1 MTPFPNGTGP
11 APHAPHAAA
20 GTAGTSAIGGAHGRP
35 CLSGAAFRR
44 FSLPALLGLLLL
56 ALLGLLLLALLGL
69 LLLAAPLHA
78 AYGTESGTPPS
89 GDMEWK
95 GEASTPSRRCP
106 ILPFDGELTLGAGG
120 NVSSSPYKGYGPD
133 WLPFPMITYEGEHFF
148 IRGYTAGVK
157 IINLPYLELSAFA
170 GYDST
175 SFEASE
181 SSNRRLRRLEDRS
194 SSAQAG
200 MELRLISPYG
210 MFHVSG
216 AGDVLSH
223 SNGFN
228 GDIGFI
234 QSIEFGPLELLPAV
248 GAYWSDARYNSYYY
262 GVTRKEARK
271 SGLGAYAPGSGF
283 APYVSFAIDYSLTEQ
298 WELFC
303 QGEVTF
309 LSGAVK
315 DSPMVGETH
324 TQSLTLGLTYTF

>member
-1 MTPFPNGTGP
+1 
-11 APHAPHAAA
+11 
-20 GTAGTSAIGGAHGRP
+20 
-35 CLSGAAFRR
+35 
-44 FSLPALLGLLLL
+44 
-56 ALLGLLLLALLGL
+56 
-69 LLLAAPLHA
+69 
-78 AYGTESGTPPS
+78 
-89 GDMEWK
+89 
-95 GEASTPSRRCP
+95 
-106 ILPFDGELTLGAGG
+106 
-120 NVSSSPYKGYGPD
+120 
-133 WLPFPMITYEGEHFF
+133 
-148 IRGYTAGVK
+148 
-157 IINLPYLELSAFA
+157 
-170 GYDST
+170 
-175 SFEASE
+175 
-181 SSNRRLRRLEDRS
+181 
-194 SSAQAG
+194 
-200 MELRLISPYG
+200 MELRLLSPYG
-210 MFHVSG
+210 MFHASG
-216 AGDVLSH
+216 AGDVLSR

-262 GVTRKEARK
+262 GVTRKDARK

>member
-1 MTPFPNGTGP
+1 
-11 APHAPHAAA
+11 
-20 GTAGTSAIGGAHGRP
+20 
-35 CLSGAAFRR
+35 
-44 FSLPALLGLLLL
+44 
-56 ALLGLLLLALLGL
+56 
-69 LLLAAPLHA
+69 
-78 AYGTESGTPPS
+78 
-89 GDMEWK
+89 
-95 GEASTPSRRCP
+95 
-106 ILPFDGELTLGAGG
+106 
-120 NVSSSPYKGYGPD
+120 
-133 WLPFPMITYEGEHFF
+133 MITYEGERFF

-248 GAYWSDARYNSYYY
+248 GAYWSDARHNSYYY

-271 SGLGAYAPGSGF
+271 SGLGAYAPGSAF

>member
-1 MTPFPNGTGP
+1 MTALSTGTGP
-11 APHAPHAAA
+11 ANSGNTPRAPHQ
-20 GTAGTSAIGGAHGRP
+20 TGGDAMSGRRGP
-35 CLSGAAFRR
+35 RPEPFRPLI
-44 FSLPALLGLLLL
+44 SVLLGLLLF
-56 ALLGLLLLALLGL
+56 
-69 LLLAAPLHA
+69 AAPLHA
-78 AYGTESGTPPS
+78 ADGADALPS
-89 GDMEWK
+89 GAFSPGALSSGGTYGSDEDAPAK
-95 GEASTPSRRCP
+95 HCK
-106 ILPFDGELTLGAGG
+106 ILPFDGELTLGVGG
-120 NVSSSPYKGYGPD
+120 SVSSSPYKGYGPD
-133 WLPFPMITYEGEHFF
+133 WMPFPMITYEGERFF
-148 IRGYTAGVK
+148 IRGYAAGVK

-170 GYDST
+170 GYDDT
-175 SFEASE
+175 GFEASE
-181 SSNRRLRRLEDRS
+181 SSNRRLRRLENRW

-223 SNGFN
+223 SNGFS

-234 QSIEFGPLELLPAV
+234 QSLEFGPLELLPAV
-248 GAYWSDARYNSYYY
+248 GAHWSDDRYNKYYY

-271 SGLGAYAPGSGF
+271 SGLSAYAPGSGF
-283 APYVSFAIDYSLTEQ
+283 APYVSLAVDYSLTDQ

>member
-1 MTPFPNGTGP
+1 
-11 APHAPHAAA
+11 
-20 GTAGTSAIGGAHGRP
+20 
-35 CLSGAAFRR
+35 
-44 FSLPALLGLLLL
+44 
-56 ALLGLLLLALLGL
+56 
-69 LLLAAPLHA
+69 
-78 AYGTESGTPPS
+78 
-89 GDMEWK
+89 
-95 GEASTPSRRCP
+95 
-106 ILPFDGELTLGAGG
+106 
-120 NVSSSPYKGYGPD
+120 
-133 WLPFPMITYEGEHFF
+133 MITYEGERFF

-194 SSAQAG
+194 PSAQAG
-200 MELRLISPYG
+200 MELRLLSPYG

-216 AGDVLSH
+216 AGDVLSR

-303 QGEVTF
+303 QG
-309 LSGAVK
+309 K
-315 DSPMVGETH
+315 
-324 TQSLTLGLTYTF
+324 

>member
-1 MTPFPNGTGP
+1 MDRSTDKSLWDRVCNLFGGRSGDSIEQAVMEARDEGELDLAEGSMILSILRLDDVQVQDIMTPRTDFDCMPTGAPVSEVAQCILETGHSRLPIYKDTRDNIIGIAYAKDLISLLVDP
-11 APHAPHAAA
+11 AKHH
-20 GTAGTSAIGGAHGRP
+20 TAVDEIMRS
-35 CLSGAAFRR
+35 
-44 FSLPALLGLLLL
+44 
-56 ALLGLLLLALLGL
+56 
-69 LLLAAPLHA
+69 
-78 AYGTESGTPPS
+78 
-89 GDMEWK
+89 
-95 GEASTPSRRCP
+95 
-106 ILPFDGELTLGAGG
+106 PFFVPETKI
-120 NVSSSPYKGYGPD
+120 VS
-133 WLPFPMITYEGEHFF
+133 E
-148 IRGYTAGVK
+148 
-157 IINLPYLELSAFA
+157 
-170 GYDST
+170 
-175 SFEASE
+175 
-181 SSNRRLRRLEDRS
+181 RRLEDRS
-194 SSAQAG
+194 PSAQAG
-200 MELRLISPYG
+200 MELRLLSPYG
-210 MFHVSG
+210 MFHASG
-216 AGDVLSH
+216 AGDVLSR

>member
-1 MTPFPNGTGP
+1 M
-11 APHAPHAAA
+11 
-20 GTAGTSAIGGAHGRP
+20 
-35 CLSGAAFRR
+35 
-44 FSLPALLGLLLL
+44 
-56 ALLGLLLLALLGL
+56 
-69 LLLAAPLHA
+69 
-78 AYGTESGTPPS
+78 
-89 GDMEWK
+89 
-95 GEASTPSRRCP
+95 
-106 ILPFDGELTLGAGG
+106 
-120 NVSSSPYKGYGPD
+120 SSSPYKGYGPD
-133 WLPFPMITYEGEHFF
+133 WLPFPMITYEGERFF

-175 SFEASE
+175 YFEASE

-194 SSAQAG
+194 PSAQAG
-200 MELRLISPYG
+200 MELRLLSPYG

-216 AGDVLSH
+216 AGDVLSR

-234 QSIEFGPLELLPAV
+234 QSIEFGPLELLPSV

>member
-1 MTPFPNGTGP
+1 MERRSVHPLQALPNP
-11 APHAPHAAA
+11 P
-20 GTAGTSAIGGAHGRP
+20 
-35 CLSGAAFRR
+35 LRR
-44 FSLPALLGLLLL
+44 
-56 ALLGLLLLALLGL
+56 
-69 LLLAAPLHA
+69 
-78 AYGTESGTPPS
+78 
-89 GDMEWK
+89 
-95 GEASTPSRRCP
+95 
-106 ILPFDGELTLGAGG
+106 ELTLGAGG
-120 NVSSSPYKGYGPD
+120 SVSSSPYKGYGPD
-133 WLPFPMITYEGEHFF
+133 WLPFPMITYEGERFF

-194 SSAQAG
+194 PSAQAG
-200 MELRLISPYG
+200 MELRLLSPYG

-216 AGDVLSH
+216 AGDVLSR

-234 QSIEFGPLELLPAV
+234 QSIEFRAAGTAPRRRRLLERRPLQQLLLRRAPE
-248 GAYWSDARYNSYYY
+248 GS
-262 GVTRKEARK
+262 RK

>member
-1 MTPFPNGTGP
+1 
-11 APHAPHAAA
+11 
-20 GTAGTSAIGGAHGRP
+20 
-35 CLSGAAFRR
+35 
-44 FSLPALLGLLLL
+44 
-56 ALLGLLLLALLGL
+56 
-69 LLLAAPLHA
+69 
-78 AYGTESGTPPS
+78 
-89 GDMEWK
+89 MEWK

>member
-1 MTPFPNGTGP
+1 MAEYTLRMTSQQNHPPVPHLVPGDRAVLDFPMRGVFAGRQGQDLVFSRTDGGKLVLP
-11 APHAPHAAA
+11 GVFAAH
-20 GTAGTSAIGGAHGRP
+20 T
-35 CLSGAAFRR
+35 
-44 FSLPALLGLLLL
+44 LP
-56 ALLGLLLLALLGL
+56 
-69 LLLAAPLHA
+69 
-78 AYGTESGTPPS
+78 GTPPS

-106 ILPFDGELTLGAGG
+106 TLPFDGELTLGAGG
-120 NVSSSPYKGYGPD
+120 SVSSSPYKGYGPD
-133 WLPFPMITYEGEHFF
+133 WLPFPMITYEGERFF

-194 SSAQAG
+194 PSAQAG
-200 MELRLISPYG
+200 MELRLLSPYG

-216 AGDVLSH
+216 AGDVLSR